1 MKNPS
6 KKRTKLTSRVLQLE
20 VNRFISN
27 RTNCIIGEKGQKTGI
42 VNQNGFVEVLNGGM
56 KSTDHESLEIITPRE
71 VDFSIRQNNGFSLF
85 FWLYLDK
92 SITLKNPV
100 PVNVFKK
107 GDTVDQFTPTISLAD
122 TQTRLLVEF
131 STSKSNRE
139 MVFSN
144 KKLEINH
151 FYSIGIN
158 FSINYDDELT
168 EVSLYL
174 DGKLD
179 TQTTIQG
186 EPIHNQGDFFFGKAS
201 TTHGFKGTV
210 ADVCM
215 FPSCLSES
223 DISLAHDSGL
233 KALYDSHGTDFHMR
247 DIFTEIFKRK
257 KLIMKYAMYTGK
269 PVYAVE
275 NLNLSNESMLEVV
288 KNYDKEEVENDITPP
303 PEDPNERNERLKFE
317 KMVRLME
324 RFIQNEDYRI
334 YCDKINQNGKF
345 INTIFFLANK
355 GEDNI
360 EIDRVVKIFD
370 VIKEILLFTVDYYF
384 VQNLASIL
392 LALLDSKEEKVEYVK
407 IKTFFINLKKVLE
420 KIEDMKLRE
429 EEENAKYASNKKK
442 GKTNIK
448 SLYKSKMKSTQNNQ
462 YEEIPMQ
469 NIQPFGNCIPEHEN
483 LLLETQKMKNTID
496 IEQEKNL
503 QKYQSSF
510 VIKSLYEKPKNL
522 PGENPNNPDAKILS
536 TSTSFMTTDKEE
548 EKIDSD
554 KNKIDQKLAEEINS
568 FVDDL
573 LFDLEPNENQK
584 NPIEIKNDIQAEEI
598 EKIILERRKMI
609 QMKIDNKEKENND
622 NNLNKSKEPE
632 DKKKKDEQIKYP
644 FDPQYP
650 KNWNAG
656 QIEVVINHCCNCNKH
671 RNTTKH
677 WEYQFID
684 KFNEV
689 GAAIIEF
696 FPKAII
702 IGNLDPIENFGIF
715 DVYLRGIGLP
725 TNDPMGRYFIYKK
738 SEVLK
743 FPTTNDITDKL
754 VALSILFGGS
764 LNIQSAQSK
773 VIGQE
778 EKIKITHS
786 YPYDLPEENAK
797 AIEEI
802 KAKESRDKEIRKKMR
817 EDREREWKG

>member
-1 MKNPS
+1 MNKAP
-6 KKRTKLTSRVLQLE
+6 KKRAKLTSRILQLE

-27 RTNCIIGEKGQKTGI
+27 RTNCIIGEKGQKSGI
-42 VNQNGFVEVLNGGM
+42 INPNGFVEVLNGGM
-56 KSTDHESLEIITPRE
+56 KSTDHESLEVIMPRE

-85 FWLYLDK
+85 FWLYLSK
-92 SITLKNPV
+92 SVTLKNPV

-122 TQTRLLVEF
+122 TQTRLLIEF

-158 FSINYDDELT
+158 FSINYDEELT

-210 ADVCM
+210 ADVSM
-215 FPSCLSES
+215 FPSCLTEN
-223 DISLAHDSGL
+223 DIIIAHEDGL
-233 KALYDSHGTDFHMR
+233 KALSDSHGTDFHMR
-247 DIFTEIFKRK
+247 DIFTEIFKRN
-257 KLIMKYAMYTGK
+257 KLIKKYAMYTGK
-269 PVYAVE
+269 PIYAVE

-288 KNYDKEEVENDITPP
+288 KNYDEDEVKNDIRPP
-303 PEDPNERNERLKFE
+303 PEEPKERMERLKYE
-317 KMVRLME
+317 KMVRSMGK
-324 RFIQNEDYRI
+324 FIQNEDYRI
-334 YCDKINQNGKF
+334 WCEKINQNGRF
-345 INTIFFLANK
+345 INTIFFLANR
-355 GEDNI
+355 GEDNLEI
-360 EIDRVVKIFD
+360 ERIVKIFEI
-370 VIKEILLFTVDYYF
+370 IKEILLFTVDYYF
-384 VQNLASIL
+384 IKSLASIL
-392 LALLDSKEEKVEYVK
+392 LALLDSKEDKVEYVK
-407 IKTFFINLKKVLE
+407 VKTFFINLKYVLE
-420 KIEDMKLRE
+420 RIEDMKIKE
-429 EEENAKYASNKKK
+429 EEENAKYVSNTKK
-442 GKTNIK
+442 GKTDIK
-448 SLYKSKMKSTQNNQ
+448 SLYKSKMKTAQNNQ

-483 LLLETQKMKNTID
+483 LLLNTQNMKNTID

-503 QKYQSSF
+503 QYYQSSF

-522 PGENPNNPDAKILS
+522 PGENPESPDVKILS
-536 TSTSFMTTDKEE
+536 TSTSFITTDKE

-554 KNKIDQKLAEEINS
+554 KNKIDPKSLDDINS

-573 LFDLEPNENQK
+573 LFDLEPYENSID
-584 NPIEIKNDIQAEEI
+584 PIAIKNDPQAEEI
-598 EKIILERRKMI
+598 EKSILERRRII
-609 QMKIDNKEKENND
+609 QIENEKKEHENNEND
-622 NNLNKSKEPE
+622 LNKTKEQV
-632 DKKKKDEQIKYP
+632 DQKNKKEQKKYP

-650 KNWNAG
+650 KNWNLG
-656 QIEVVINHCCNCNKH
+656 QIEVVINHCCNCNQH

-702 IGNLDPIENFGIF
+702 IGNLDPLENFGIF

-725 TNDPMGRYFIYKK
+725 SNDPMGRYFIYKK

-773 VIGQE
+773 IIGYE

-802 KAKESRDKEIRKKMR
+802 KAKESKDKEMRKKMR
-817 EDREREWKG
+817 EEFERGLKF